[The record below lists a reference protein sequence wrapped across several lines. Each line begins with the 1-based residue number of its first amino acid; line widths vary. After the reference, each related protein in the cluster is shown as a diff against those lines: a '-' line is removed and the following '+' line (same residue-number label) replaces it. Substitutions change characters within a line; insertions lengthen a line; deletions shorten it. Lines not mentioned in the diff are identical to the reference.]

1 MMVKTCDEVQ
11 PARMTSMT
19 TDPETSPATSP
30 EILRASVAQASASLR
45 PDRSAWT
52 MIAGLLLVMTVCHG
66 IISAGLPALDTAILA
81 DLGITR
87 GALKLRETIFLLSSG
102 VSGLLVGL
110 LTSRVRPSNIVLGG
124 LVLLAAT
131 LTAYGHARSIGQ
143 IYLLYVLLGLSFA
156 SSHVVIVVLM
166 IRARFTALRTLATS
180 IALSGTSI
188 GMAIFPSLTVMAL
201 DHADWRSVL
210 RMAALV
216 PLAMVPIAAL
226 LVRSPP
232 LESKVEQGDAAASG
246 KRAPLLGAFA
256 TMPQRGL
263 ALGLLL
269 VATFGTFFASTAFLL
284 NLFLYLQDIG
294 LTPTRA
300 ALCLSLVFMTGLV
313 GKVLVGAAAERWGT
327 NRVWNSQ
334 QVLLLAGAAML
345 SLGGPAL
352 AMGGLVLLG
361 AGWAGCYVLTQV
373 VIANS
378 FAGPRL
384 GQMTGAF
391 IIFEA
396 ISSGSGVWVAGHLF
410 DVFGSYRNGF
420 ILCTALIAV
429 ATGAAWLFRRLVERG
444 HAERHGGEALADRA

>member
-1 MMVKTCDEVQ
+1 MMVKLRGEVQ
-11 PARMTSMT
+11 RGNMT
-19 TDPETSPATSP
+19 TTTLTGSP
-30 EILRASVAQASASLR
+30 ENSPENRETDTARAGRV
-45 PDRSAWT
+45 DRGAWV
-52 MIAGLLLVMTVCHG
+52 MIAGLLMVMTVCHG

-81 DLGITR
+81 DLGISR

-102 VSGLLVGL
+102 MSGLLVGL
-110 LTSRVRPSNIVLGG
+110 LTSRVRPSNIVLAG
-124 LVLLAAT
+124 LLLLAAT

-143 IYLLYVLLGLSFA
+143 IYLLYILLGLSFA

-188 GMAIFPSLTVMAL
+188 GMAIFPSLTVLAL
-201 DHADWRSVL
+201 EHADWRSVL

-216 PLAMVPIAAL
+216 PLAMVPVAAL

-232 LESKVEQGDAAASG
+232 VERRVKRADGAVAAS
-246 KRAPLLGAFA
+246 RESLLGAFA
-256 TMPQRGL
+256 TMPRRKL

-269 VATFGTFFASTAFLL
+269 LATFGTFFASTAFLL

-294 LTPTRA
+294 LTATRA
-300 ALCLSLVFMTGLV
+300 ALGLSLVFMTGLV

-327 NRVWNSQ
+327 NRIWNSQ
-334 QVLLLAGAAML
+334 QLLLFIGAALL
-345 SLGGPAL
+345 SLGGPAV
-352 AMGGLVLLG
+352 AMVGLVLLG

-373 VIANS
+373 VIANT

-420 ILCTALIAV
+420 ILCTVLIAL
-429 ATGAAWLFRRLVERG
+429 ATVAAWLFRRLVERG
-444 HAERHGGEALADRA
+444 QAERHGREAPADRA